1 MQLKWGNREVDKKR
15 MQSRTFR
22 ELPRSDNERLIIGV
36 LSPQL
41 AASFFGGVLV
51 GISKVAAQRGA
62 AVIGIQTFDP
72 GDADVDRAVSR
83 YRRKAGWNH
92 FAGVIALVDAVEL
105 HLLVRTPGCWDPCHL
120 GEQRGRG
127 PPMPGRVF

>member
-1 MQLKWGNREVDKKR
+1 MQLKWVGWEVDR
-15 MQSRTFR
+15 STVQHGAFR
-22 ELPRSDNERLIIGV
+22 EHPRSDDDRLIIGV

-41 AASFFGGVLV
+41 AASFFGGVLL

-83 YRRKAGWNH
+83 FRCRAGWDH
-92 FAGVIALVDAVEL
+92 FAGVIALVDAVDSAYLLEL
-105 HLLVRTPGCWDPCHL
+105 QSTGIPVILVSNKVEG
-120 GEQRGRG
+120 
-127 PPMPGRVF
+127 